1 MNGERKMHGAGKS
14 TFEFVDLHRVLEG
27 LSLTPSTVFLDLGCG
42 AGNYTIPVAETI
54 GPNGRVYGIDGW
66 QEGLDELKRRAAAL
80 GLANIETIRADL
92 NEHIPIGD
100 ALVDVCF
107 ASTVLHDLLREAPG
121 EKVMGEIARVLKP
134 AGRLAILEFKKT
146 EDGPGPPVA
155 VRLSPEETEE
165 LVAASGFV
173 KDRVI
178 DLGPFH
184 YLLIARN
191 SAEQTRRLW

>member
-14 TFEFVDLHRVLEG
+14 TFEFVDLQRVLEA
-27 LSLTPSTVFLDLGCG
+27 LCLTPSTVFLDLGCG

-54 GPNGRVYGIDGW
+54 GPGGKVYGIDGW
-66 QEGLDELKRRAAAL
+66 REGLDELKRRAAAL
-80 GLANIETIRADL
+80 GLHNIETIQADL
-92 NEHIPIGD
+92 NERIPIGNG
-100 ALVDVCF
+100 LVDVCF
-107 ASTVLHDLLREAPG
+107 MATVLHDLLREGPG

-134 AGRLAILEFKKT
+134 AGRLAILELKKI

-155 VRLSPEETEE
+155 VRLSPEETEK

-173 KDRVI
+173 KDRII

-184 YLLIARN
+184 YLLIAAKSVGQR
-191 SAEQTRRLW
+191 